1 MLRGFTQAD
10 TAGVRKSFPEGVKV
24 SVKRLRE
31 VNLDKRWVKRRSARG
46 ISIRSDSDGKNRRD
60 KTGEIGRPSTK

>member
-10 TAGVRKSFPEGVKV
+10 TAGVRKSVPEGVKA

-46 ISIRSDSDGKNRRD
+46 ISIRSDSDGKD
-60 KTGEIGRPSTK
+60 GRT